1 MAEKHLTAIRT
12 LHHIKDSPLIIRH
25 GIHLILLFCGFITGI
40 ERCVLIF
47 MERILSEVIITAA
60 DVGVMKFLFS
70 QVQRPDV
77 ILYVIVIIDD
87 KLYAILVFQII
98 KLLLLIA
105 EDDCNVIDSSLL
117 QLFDLPLDKTLAFD
131 FIEAFRL
138 FQ

>member
-1 MAEKHLTAIRT
+1 
-12 LHHIKDSPLIIRH
+12 
-25 GIHLILLFCGFITGI
+25 
-40 ERCVLIF
+40 